1 MRSMHFSLFL
11 RNGNLRQT
19 DNEAPIHR
27 HIGISC
33 QTFVGDTFQQMVA
46 ADTRDKTTDGN
57 RRQGWHNKALLLLFK
72 KLSKENFNFVL
83 LLALQYLEHIYVV
96 VEEVFANRGSQQV
109 MRSPCY
115 Q

>member
-1 MRSMHFSLFL
+1 MRLMHFASFL

-46 ADTRDKTTDGN
+46 ADTRGNVTDGN
-57 RRQGWHNKALLLLFK
+57 RRQGLHNKALLLLFLK
-72 KLSKENFNFVL
+72 KSKENFEF
-83 LLALQYLEHIYVV
+83 I
-96 VEEVFANRGSQQV
+96 
-109 MRSPCY
+109 
-115 Q
+115 